1 MTTKPEEGKP
11 CKTNTLL
18 KKNSASSSSGVLM
31 VLSFAIPA
39 IGNSKGYNMLL
50 VESARD
56 FGAIAHSGQ
65 MRRCGSE
72 PYFNHS
78 QRVAK
83 AVEELCLSDEA
94 VAAALLHDVVED
106 TAVTLSEI
114 LLQFG
119 DRVAELVD
127 LLSKRKDEDGDEAI
141 QRLVESKDREA
152 LWIKLCD
159 LEDNSVV
166 LPHALWDGWEK
177 ALSRY
182 AKRKVLVIKALQQL

>member
-1 MTTKPEEGKP
+1 MTLIEK
-11 CKTNTLL
+11 
-18 KKNSASSSSGVLM
+18 AR
-31 VLSFAIPA
+31 SFA
-39 IGNSKGYNMLL
+39 S
-50 VESARD
+50 
-56 FGAIAHSGQ
+56 IAHGAQ

-72 PYFNHS
+72 PYFNHP

-106 TAVTLSEI
+106 TDVTLNTI
-114 LLQFG
+114 RIRFG
-119 DRVAELVD
+119 DRVATLVD
-127 LLSKRKDEDGDEAI
+127 LLTKRKDENGHDAI
-141 QRLVESKDREA
+141 MRLIASKDKEA

-166 LPHALWDGWEK
+166 RPSALWDGWEQ
-177 ALSRY
+177 AIQRY

>member
-1 MTTKPEEGKP
+1 MEPIMTLIEKAR
-11 CKTNTLL
+11 KT
-18 KKNSASSSSGVLM
+18 AS
-31 VLSFAIPA
+31 
-39 IGNSKGYNMLL
+39 
-50 VESARD
+50 
-56 FGAIAHSGQ
+56 IAHGAQ

-72 PYFNHS
+72 PYFNHP

-106 TAVTLSEI
+106 TRTTMYDIHAT
-114 LLQFG
+114 FG
-119 DRVAELVD
+119 DRVATLVD
-127 LLSKRKDEDGDEAI
+127 LLTKRKDEDGDEAI
-141 QRLVESKDREA
+141 QRLIESKDKEA

-166 LPHALWDGWEK
+166 RPHALWDGWEK

-182 AKRKVLVIKALQQL
+182 AKRKVLVINALRCL

>member
-1 MTTKPEEGKP
+1 
-11 CKTNTLL
+11 
-18 KKNSASSSSGVLM
+18 
-31 VLSFAIPA
+31 
-39 IGNSKGYNMLL
+39 MLL
-50 VESARD
+50 VENARQ
-56 FGAIAHSGQ
+56 FGANAHGSQ

-83 AVEELCLSDEA
+83 AVEELGLSSA
-94 VAAALLHDVVED
+94 AIAAAYLHDVVED
-106 TAVTLSEI
+106 TSVTLAEI
-114 LLQFG
+114 RLQFG

-166 LPHALWDGWEK
+166 RPHALWDGWEK

-182 AKRKVLVIKALQQL
+182 AKRKVLVINALRCL

>member
-1 MTTKPEEGKP
+1 MEPITTLIEKAR
-11 CKTNTLL
+11 KT
-18 KKNSASSSSGVLM
+18 AS
-31 VLSFAIPA
+31 
-39 IGNSKGYNMLL
+39 
-50 VESARD
+50 
-56 FGAIAHSGQ
+56 IAHGAQ

-72 PYFNHS
+72 PYFNHP

-83 AVEELCLSDEA
+83 AVEELGLSTA
-94 VAAALLHDVVED
+94 AIAAAYLHDVVED
-106 TAVTLSEI
+106 TSVTLAEI
-114 LLQFG
+114 RLQFG

-141 QRLVESKDREA
+141 QRLVESKDKEA

-166 LPHALWDGWEK
+166 RPHALWDGWEK

-182 AKRKVLVIKALQQL
+182 AKRKVLVINALRCL

>member
-1 MTTKPEEGKP
+1 MQRIE
-11 CKTNTLL
+11 N
-18 KKNSASSSSGVLM
+18 
-31 VLSFAIPA
+31 
-39 IGNSKGYNMLL
+39 
-50 VESARD
+50 ARQ
-56 FGAIAHSGQ
+56 FGANAHGNQ

-83 AVEELCLSDEA
+83 AVEELYLSDEA

-106 TAVTLSEI
+106 TRTTMYDIHAT
-114 LLQFG
+114 FG
-119 DRVAELVD
+119 DRVATLVD
-127 LLSKRKDEDGDEAI
+127 LLTKRKDENGHDAI
-141 QRLVESKDREA
+141 MRLIASKDKEA

-166 LPHALWDGWEK
+166 RPSALWDGWEQ
-177 ALSRY
+177 AIQRY